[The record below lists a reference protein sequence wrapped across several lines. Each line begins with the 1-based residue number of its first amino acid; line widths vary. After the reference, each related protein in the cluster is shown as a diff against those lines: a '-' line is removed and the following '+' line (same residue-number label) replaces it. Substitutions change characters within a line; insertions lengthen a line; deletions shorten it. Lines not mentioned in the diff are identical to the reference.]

1 MTPWVIRKW
10 LIPPEQ
16 DAAYVAA
23 MEAVLDVY
31 AQPYDPLHPVVC
43 FDECCKELH
52 QLVRPILQGR
62 GGERVD
68 AEYERHGMAPLH
80 VWIEPRTGR
89 MGVQTTERR
98 TTREFAQAIRDLVDA
113 YPAAA
118 QLTVVLDNLN
128 THRFAALY
136 AAFPAAEAA
145 RLRRRLTFV
154 HTPKHAS
161 WLNMAELAI
170 SVLSRAVL
178 KDQCFAT
185 RADLEDAVTGWVAA
199 RNATPHPITWQFNVD
214 RARAKMPRVYPV
226 VQPDK

>member
-31 AQPYDPLHPVVC
+31 ARPYDPLHPVVC

-52 QLVRPILQGR
+52 QVVRPTIHTQDGA
-62 GGERVD
+62 RVD
-68 AEYERHGMAPLH
+68 VEYERHGMAPLH

-89 MGVQTTERR
+89 MGVRVTERR
-98 TTREFAQAIRDLVDA
+98 TTQEFAAAIRALVDA
-113 YPAAA
+113 YPAAE
-118 QLTVVLDNLN
+118 QFTVVLDNLN

-145 RLRRRLTFV
+145 RLRRRVTFV
-154 HTPKHAS
+154 QTPVHAS

-185 RADLEDAVTGWVAA
+185 RADLETAVIAWVAA
-199 RNATPHPITWQFNVD
+199 RNATPRPITWQFNVD
-214 RARAKMPRVYPV
+214 RARATMPRVYPV
-226 VQPDK
+226 IQPDK

>member
-1 MTPWVIRKW
+1 MIRKW

-23 MEAVLDVY
+23 METVLDVY
-31 AQPYDPLHPVVC
+31 AQPYDPAHPVVC

-52 QLVRPILQGR
+52 QLVRSTIQAR
-62 GGERVD
+62 DGERVD

-89 MGVQTTERR
+89 MGVQVTERR
-98 TTREFAQAIRDLVDA
+98 TTREFAEAIRALVEA
-113 YPAAA
+113 YPEAE

-128 THRFAALY
+128 THRVAALY
-136 AAFPAAEAA
+136 AAFPATEAA

-185 RADLEDAVTGWVAA
+185 RTELETAVTDWVAA
-199 RNATPHPITWQFNVD
+199 RNTAPHPITWRFNVD